1 MKALTWKWH
10 WPTNEGLPPLSLV
23 ALVLVTLLALG
34 ATSAWVEID
43 LVRLLSSTGKL
54 LDFLLKLVVVPEWDY
69 FPILGTK
76 MLETLE
82 IGFLSTTFSLILS
95 LPLGILAAQNSSPHP
110 AVYHLTRNLL
120 IFMRSLPEMV
130 WALVFVSAVG
140 LGPLPGIMA
149 LTFVTTGFMAKFFA
163 ESIEVVDSQ
172 AIEGVTATGASWFQ
186 LINFALLPQALP
198 DLIGTVLYILDNNVR
213 AAALLGLVGAGGI
226 GYELISS
233 LRLYNFSRIMM
244 IVLAIYIS
252 VTALDRLSNQ
262 LRSRVI

>member
-23 ALVLVTLLALG
+23 ALLLVTLLALG
-34 ATSAWVEID
+34 ATSAWVDID

-54 LDFLLKLVVVPEWDY
+54 LDFLLKLVVFPEWDY

-110 AVYHLTRNLL
+110 AVYHLSRNLL
-120 IFMRSLPEMV
+120 IFMRALPEMV

-140 LGPLPGIMA
+140 LGPLPGILA
-149 LTFVTTGFMAKFFA
+149 LIFVNISFMAKLFA
-163 ESIEVVDSQ
+163 ESFEVVD
-172 AIEGVTATGASWFQ
+172 AKVIEGVVSTGAGWLQ
-186 LINFALLPQALP
+186 LINFAILPQCYP
-198 DLIGTVLYILDNNVR
+198 DLISITLYIFDNNVR
-213 AAALLGLVGAGGI
+213 AATIIGIVGGGGI
-226 GYELISS
+226 GYELFMSF
-233 LRLYNFSRIMM
+233 RLFNFNRLLVILGV
-244 IVLAIYIS
+244 IYLA
-252 VTALDRLSNQ
+252 VTVLDRISNL
-262 LRSRVI
+262 LRSRII